1 MEKIFLKN
9 YKGFRNQIIELEDI
23 NFLVGENSTGKT
35 SILKIINL
43 LSSAEFWFDFE
54 FNNSEVELG
63 YFDEIISKN
72 ITEKFIQLALEKNDS
87 EDRDKEKKDKKESK
101 RFRILLEFKQH
112 QSVPSIDKIKVSI
125 GKYDVLIKINR
136 KEITYKTK
144 EISTNNFEEWVK
156 DFNFPNTY
164 KRISIPFM
172 RIPFPILL
180 NLIQQEVL
188 STLDKSFTRN
198 QFHQEKLYN
207 GYKWIAPI
215 RAKAKRIYESYK
227 MNFSPEGDHIPQI
240 LRQIL
245 TNSNSKDQKRIIT
258 ILEKFGKESNL
269 FDKIEVKEL
278 GKKNSSPFEINVKYK
293 DLEVKLPNVGYGV
306 SQSLP
311 IIIEILSSSKTC
323 FSIQQPEVHLHP
335 KAQAA
340 FGSFLFNSLINDRNK
355 FIIET
360 HSDFTINRL
369 RYELLKNKTK
379 KEINS
384 KVLFFERNIDGNTIT
399 DIKINNNGSYQDE
412 IPDNYREFFIDE
424 ELKLLEI

>member
-1 MEKIFLKN
+1 MEKIYLKN
-9 YKGFRNQIIELEDI
+9 YKGFKNQIIELEDI

-63 YFDEIISKN
+63 YFDEIITKN
-72 ITEKFIQLALEKNDS
+72 IEEKYIQLALEKNSSDYR
-87 EDRDKEKKDKKESK
+87 EKDKKDSR
-101 RFRILLEFKQH
+101 RFRILLEFKQ
-112 QSVPSIDKIKVSI
+112 QRSVPLIDKIKVSI
-125 GKYDVLIKINR
+125 GKFDVLIKINT
-136 KEITYKTK
+136 KEVTYKIK
-144 EISTNNFEEWVK
+144 EISENSFEEWVN
-156 DFNFPNTY
+156 DLVFPKNY
-164 KRISIPFM
+164 KRINLPFM

-188 STLDKSFTRN
+188 SNSEKNYSRN
-198 QFHQEKLYN
+198 QFQQEKLYN

-245 TNSNSKDQKRIIT
+245 TNSNSKEQKRIIS

-269 FDKIEVKEL
+269 FDKIEIKEL
-278 GKKNSSPFEINVKYK
+278 GKKNSSPFEINVKYR

-311 IIIEILSSSKTC
+311 IIIEILSSTKTC

-340 FGSFLFNSLINDRNK
+340 FGSFLFNSLINDKNK

-369 RYELLKNKTK
+369 RYELLKHKAK
-379 KEINS
+379 KEIKS
-384 KVLFFERNIDGNTIT
+384 KVLFFERNSEGNTIS
-399 DIKINNNGSYQDE
+399 DIRIKTNGSYQDE
-412 IPDNYREFFIDE
+412 IPDSYREFFIDE

>member
-1 MEKIFLKN
+1 MEKIYLKN
-9 YKGFRNQIIELEDI
+9 YKGFRNQIIELDDI

-43 LSSAEFWFDFE
+43 LSSSEFWFDFE

-72 ITEKFIQLALEKNDS
+72 IDENFIQLALEKNVTES
-87 EDRDKEKKDKKESK
+87 RDKDKNEVKKY
-101 RFRILLEFKQH
+101 RILLEFKQQ
-112 QSVPSIDKIKVSI
+112 QSVPSINRIKVSI
-125 GKYDVLIKINR
+125 DKIDILIKINK
-136 KEITYKTK
+136 KEIAYTSKDVYEKK
-144 EISTNNFEEWVK
+144 FEEWIN
-156 DFNFPNTY
+156 DFTFSKTY
-164 KRISIPFM
+164 KRIPFIK
-172 RIPFPILL
+172 IPFPFLL
-180 NLIQQEVL
+180 NIIQQEIL
-188 STLDKSFTRN
+188 SNLDKNQSRN

-207 GYKWIAPI
+207 NYKWIAPI

-245 TNSNSKDQKRIIT
+245 TNSSSKEQKKIIT
-258 ILEKFGKESNL
+258 ILEKFGTESNL
-269 FDKIEVKEL
+269 FDKIEIKEL

-311 IIIEILSSSKTC
+311 IIIEILASTKTC

-340 FGSFLFNSLINDRNK
+340 FGSFIFNSLINDKNK

-369 RYELLKNKTK
+369 RYELLKTKTK
-379 KEINS
+379 KDFS
-384 KVLFFERNIDGNTIT
+384 VKVLFFERNSDGNTIN
-399 DIKINNNGSYQDE
+399 DIKINNNGSYDDE
-412 IPDNYREFFIDE
+412 IPNSYREFFIDE